1 MAKRE
6 ELLERRLAQASPFK
20 RQAFLA
26 LEDVRAA
33 RGAAR
38 AVGIALFALIVANA
52 LLMFAEPQLDVSSGV
67 SHALLVFGLASSACF
82 AVEYGARLWVADLV
96 HPCCGPVKARLR
108 YALSPMGLVDLL
120 AFLPGLLV
128 LAVPVS
134 ASALNAARIIRL
146 LRLVKLSR
154 YMRGLRS
161 IARVF
166 AKRRQE
172 IVAAFTVLGLLT
184 VTASVLMFE
193 VEHPVQPDKFDSVLT
208 GMYWAMTTITSTGYG
223 DLVPLTAA
231 GRLVGFLT
239 MLLSIGVVA
248 IPAGIF
254 SAGFVAEF
262 RAQDARAR
270 ARCGAD
276 EGDARDGDGERGD
289 GCCEDGVEADADDL

>member
-1 MAKRE
+1 LGLGWK
-6 ELLERRLAQASPFK
+6 
-20 RQAFLA
+20 
-26 LEDVRAA
+26 
-33 RGAAR
+33 
-38 AVGIALFALIVANA
+38 NA
-52 LLMFAEPQLDVSSGV
+52 L
-67 SHALLVFGLASSACF
+67 AS
-82 AVEYGARLWVADLV
+82 
-96 HPCCGPVKARLR
+96 
-108 YALSPMGLVDLL
+108 
-120 AFLPGLLV
+120 LLV

-184 VTASVLMFE
+184 VTASVLMYE
-193 VEHPVQPDKFDSVLT
+193 AEHPVQPDRFDSVLT

-223 DLVPLTAA
+223 DLVPVTAA
-231 GRLVGFLT
+231 GRLIGFAT

-270 ARCGAD
+270 VRRG
-276 EGDARDGDGERGD
+276 EGDGSGGRPADGCDAADGDDPGEG
-289 GCCEDGVEADADDL
+289 EAGGA

>member
-1 MAKRE
+1 
-6 ELLERRLAQASPFK
+6 
-20 RQAFLA
+20 
-26 LEDVRAA
+26 
-33 RGAAR
+33 
-38 AVGIALFALIVANA
+38 
-52 LLMFAEPQLDVSSGV
+52 
-67 SHALLVFGLASSACF
+67 
-82 AVEYGARLWVADLV
+82 
-96 HPCCGPVKARLR
+96 
-108 YALSPMGLVDLL
+108 
-120 AFLPGLLV
+120 
-128 LAVPVS
+128 
-134 ASALNAARIIRL
+134 
-146 LRLVKLSR
+146 
-154 YMRGLRS
+154 MRGLRS

-276 EGDARDGDGERGD
+276 EGDVRDGDGERGD